1 MAEVQDFAISH
12 NTKFKLW
19 QPHDIKNARLSV
31 CKILDCTGAVE
42 FGGPLNLAA
51 LCGRIA
57 RIMPKAGSGGA
68 LCEKCAV
75 QNQFWFVGGAQVLRA
90 TTKKVVDFLRKK
102 CTLAASVP
110 PTPM

>member
-19 QPHDIKNARLSV
+19 QPHGIKNARLFV
-31 CKILDCTGAVE
+31 CKILDCIGAVG

-57 RIMPKAGSGGA
+57 RIMPKAGSA
-68 LCEKCAV
+68 HLCLEYLPPRAMIL
-75 QNQFWFVGGAQVLRA
+75 LRLCRCIGC
-90 TTKKVVDFLRKK
+90 FMYLRIL
-102 CTLAASVP
+102 TYSP
-110 PTPM
+110 PHWTRFENHG